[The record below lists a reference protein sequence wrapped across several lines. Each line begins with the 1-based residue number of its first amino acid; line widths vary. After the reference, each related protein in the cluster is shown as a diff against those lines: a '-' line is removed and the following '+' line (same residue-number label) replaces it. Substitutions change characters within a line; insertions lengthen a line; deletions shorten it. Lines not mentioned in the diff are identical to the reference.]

1 MGIPEAEVVPDLAQQ
16 THGSLLDTL
25 NTPSPSPTSPSP
37 SITSAGAVRLVLF
50 YLSFTLSSH
59 SCCTLFPPASRLHIL
74 PLISPLCRAFRALTQ
89 SLRPLLPVLLSSS
102 TSSSFHLSITAIH
115 SKRFGRCQR
124 DGGPRRADR
133 FIHPLLL
140 SGRKKSS
147 IVTSKDPPPFL
158 FTPTAKC
165 AQHAHNWHKNI
176 QGAGS
181 RTDRPPSSLSGF
193 FLQLKIFHPAWDQT
207 AQLRSITSKYKIEFW
222 WGDGLE
228 EGGVGWGWGWR
239 DSGRH
244 RAGGGGVRWGGKMV
258 KLVILSMLARRE

>member
-59 SCCTLFPPASRLHIL
+59 SCCTSQAPYFHRLHIL
-74 PLISPLCRAFRALTQ
+74 PLISPLRRAFHALTQ

-102 TSSSFHLSITAIH
+102 TSSSFRLSITAIH

-140 SGRKKSS
+140 PGRGKKQHRYLQRPSS
-147 IVTSKDPPPFL
+147 FFIYTHSEMCTTCTQL
-158 FTPTAKC
+158 
-165 AQHAHNWHKNI
+165 AQKYS
-176 QGAGS
+176 GS
-181 RTDRPPSSLSGF
+181 R
-193 FLQLKIFHPAWDQT
+193 K
-207 AQLRSITSKYKIEFW
+207 
-222 WGDGLE
+222 
-228 EGGVGWGWGWR
+228 
-239 DSGRH
+239 
-244 RAGGGGVRWGGKMV
+244 
-258 KLVILSMLARRE
+258 